1 MTEKGEKMAHES
13 KNDAAWTIL
22 FEKYD
27 ILHQI
32 EQNGYFQISAE
43 QIKEYREPR
52 LMSKFDHTINL
63 PSLFKKNRLSI
74 LPITRGDYV
83 ISHYE
88 AYHEFEPLSNEI
100 STFSIPYYV
109 QSLNIDAITSEA
121 VALNCAYVSGIIADF
136 LEDDQLVPTV
146 SGRMGSGIF
155 DFNIK
160 DVINNNQR
168 TVNVNNSQIEIDA
181 GYEGLKKLALIEAK
195 RDLSND
201 FLIRQLYYPYRTWS
215 ERVNKAVKPI
225 FLVYSNGVFHLYEYK
240 FENPME
246 YSSLVLV
253 KQKNY
258 TIEEDITITTEEI
271 TQLLEAVQTAQEPE
285 IAFPQAD
292 SFNRVVNL
300 CELLLEHPMTRD
312 EITVNYD
319 FDVRQTNYYTDA
331 ARYLGLVDKKRN
343 DGILFNLTSKG
354 RSILSLGYK
363 QRQLAFCESILSH
376 KVFAESLRLWFRQ
389 GEISK
394 PEIVTIMK
402 KNDLYNIEK
411 DSTYFRRASTIKGW
425 LEWIVELIND

>member
-181 GYEGLKKLALIEAK
+181 GYEGLQKLALIEAK

-292 SFNRVVNL
+292 RFNRVVNL

-376 KVFAESLRLWFRQ
+376 KVFAVSLRLWFGQ

-394 PEIVTIMK
+394 PEIVTVMK
-402 KNDLYNIEK
+402 NNDLYNIEK